1 LKTRRSSRGSRTCGY
16 DFATVENS
24 HSHVGLVGALAVD
37 EVCEG
42 VDGDAAQPADVVGL
56 DLAFGQQLVEQA
68 ASDAE
73 LLRGFGDG
81 QQ

>member
-1 LKTRRSSRGSRTCGY
+1 VGRI
-16 DFATVENS
+16 ATVENS
-24 HSHVGLVGALAVD
+24 HSHVGPVGALAVD
-37 EVCEG
+37 EVSEG
-42 VDGDAAQPADVVGL
+42 FDGDAAQPADVDGL
-56 DLAFGQQLVEQA
+56 NLAVSEQLVEQA